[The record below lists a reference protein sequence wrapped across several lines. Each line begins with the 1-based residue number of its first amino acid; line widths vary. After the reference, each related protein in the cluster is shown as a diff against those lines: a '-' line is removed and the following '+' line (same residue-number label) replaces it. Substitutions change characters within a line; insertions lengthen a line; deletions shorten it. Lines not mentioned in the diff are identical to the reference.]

1 VPNTQSDGGFV
12 LVGYKTGKVRYF
24 YEENI
29 HSLEEAHDFSRWKNY
44 NPSFPIT
51 ENGGV
56 IVAFVALPYIS
67 SGEGTPAFAILK
79 TLLLHDDSCVLSGL
93 LDSLANKAREHKPA
107 Q

>member
-1 VPNTQSDGGFV
+1 MPNTQSDGGFV

-29 HSLEEAHDFSRWKNY
+29 HSLEEAHDFGRWKNY

-56 IVAFVALPYIS
+56 IVAFVALPSIS
-67 SGEGTPAFAILK
+67 AGEGSPAFTILK
-79 TLLLHDDSCVLSGL
+79 ALLLHDDNCSLSGL
-93 LDSLANKAREHKPA
+93 LDVLANKAREHKPA
-107 Q
+107 H